1 MNITNTTFQKGHN
14 FLLGSIITIL
24 SFSNCYAGSDEYVLQ
39 KYYKDPNSTAA
50 KLMGGLYAGSIGTFS
65 RLENCLKMKSKV
77 VEDDRKIGYTN
88 SRFECEKK

>member
-1 MNITNTTFQKGHN
+1 MNTIKTTLQKSQH
-14 FLLGSIITIL
+14 FLLGSVLTIL

-39 KYYKDPNSTAA
+39 KYYKDPNSAAA

-77 VEDDRKIGYTN
+77 EEDDRKIGYTN